1 MAETSLFV
9 SRLSRIASVRGVV
22 EVPPLMHVGG
32 MMMNDYL
39 PSFFSFVVVVMGCT
53 IIIIIVIVARKEECS
68 NNTINR
74 I

>member
-32 MMMNDYL
+32 MMMMNDYL
-39 PSFFSFVVVVMGCT
+39 PFFSFVVVVMGC
-53 IIIIIVIVARKEECS
+53 VQLLLLLL
-68 NNTINR
+68 
-74 I
+74 

>member
-9 SRLSRIASVRGVV
+9 SRLSRIASVRVVV

-39 PSFFSFVVVVMGCT
+39 PFFSFVVVVMGCT